1 MTNQNTHQNTHQ
13 DRHHHD
19 KLHIHKKQTRLSI
32 KWLSVC
38 LIALILLT
46 SVPFTSPA
54 SYAIEAKINDWPL
67 LEKSIQYADQ
77 KDYAKAVYY
86 WEELVKLYG
95 GYTTLYAYEN
105 GGHIAKKAG
114 DYYAGE
120 IDPKVFDSKKA
131 TYYYEKAYNSYLNF
145 SALSGS
151 TVHNWAF
158 VSVKKKLD
166 DIKSELILYVKKD
179 MATVAPLSRPLAKHE
194 PASGL
199 FIGVYGEGNKALFT
213 GFGVDP
219 AKIESVYGKQHA
231 SLLYYNNFG
240 DTPFATKQAENMKAI
255 GGSLQIHMQPL
266 DLDKVVDGVYIR
278 QFAKDAKA
286 SGIPIFLRF
295 GGEMNGDWT
304 PWGMQPKK
312 YIEKFKLVHDI
323 MEQDAPNVAMV
334 WAPNFHPWDNMAEYY
349 PGDAYVD
356 WVGVSCYTTLGYT
369 AENKET
375 KLKSNPI
382 DLLSH
387 IVSDY
392 GKRKPI
398 MIVEGAVSNFSTTEP
413 KIDYTDWAI
422 NNIKRFYAYI
432 PLVYPEIKAMYYYD
446 AKGVAGAR
454 ESYVLSD
461 NTRVKLAYNE
471 IIKSDFYLSKMD
483 QSASYKYEKISATLN
498 KGKVTLA
505 SYVKSYEPVISKVEY
520 YVNNALVSTSTK
532 IPFEFTYDFTKV
544 GGSSATITVKAYLAD
559 GKIAAVED
567 YAVTLTQPAIK
578 VLYKNSQVSFD
589 QPPVV
594 VGGRTLVPMKK
605 IFETFG
611 MTVTYDSATKT
622 ILAKDS
628 VNTIAL
634 TIGSDKVTVN
644 GNQVVL
650 DVPASVI
657 AGRTMVPLKFV
668 GQSIGLKVAYDS
680 ASRTI
685 TIQ

>member
-1 MTNQNTHQNTHQ
+1 M
-13 DRHHHD
+13 
-19 KLHIHKKQTRLSI
+19 KLHSV
-32 KWLSVC
+32 KWLSIMLVV
-38 LIALILLT
+38 ILLAT
-46 SVPFTSPA
+46 PLFSAVGFA
-54 SYAIEAKINDWPL
+54 AEVKINDWPL
-67 LEKSIQYADQ
+67 LEKSIFYANQ
-77 KDYAKAVYY
+77 KDYAKAIIY

-120 IDPKVFDSKKA
+120 LDPKVFDSKKA

-166 DIKSELILYVKKD
+166 DIKSEVMLYVKKEL
-179 MATVAPLSRPLAKHE
+179 ATGVPLTRALAKHE
-194 PASGL
+194 PVSGL
-199 FIGVYGEGNKALFT
+199 FIGIYGEGNKALFT
-213 GFGVDP
+213 GYGVDP
-219 AKIESVYGKQHA
+219 KKIEAVYGKQHA

-240 DTPFATKQAENMKAI
+240 ETPFATKQAENMKAI
-255 GGSLQIHMQPL
+255 GGSLQIHMQPF
-266 DLDKVVDGVYIR
+266 DLDKVVDGAYIR

-312 YIEKFKLVHDI
+312 YIEKFRLVHDI
-323 MEQDAPNVAMV
+323 MAQDAPNVAMV

-387 IVSDY
+387 IVADY
-392 GKRKPI
+392 GKKRPI

-413 KIDYTDWAI
+413 NIDYTDWAI

-461 NTRVKLAYNE
+461 NTKVKLAYNT
-471 IIKSDFYLSKMD
+471 IIQNDYYLSKMD
-483 QSASYKYEKISATLN
+483 QSAPYSYEKVSSSLT

-505 SYVKSYEPVISKVEY
+505 AYVKSYEPVVSKVEY

-532 IPFEFTYDFTKV
+532 IPFEWTYDFTKV
-544 GGSSATITVKAYLAD
+544 SGRSATITVKAYLAD

-567 YAVTLTQPAIK
+567 YAVALTQPAIK
-578 VLYKNSQVSFD
+578 VLFKNSPISFD
-589 QPPVV
+589 QPPVIM
-594 VGGRTLVPMKK
+594 GGRTLVPMKQ

-611 MTVTYDSATKT
+611 MTVTYDAVSKT
-622 ILAKDS
+622 ILAKDA
-628 VNTIAL
+628 VNTIFL
-634 TIGSDKVTVN
+634 TIGSDKVLVN
-644 GNQVVL
+644 GTQMVL
-650 DVPASVI
+650 DVPASII
-657 AGRTMVPLKFV
+657 AGRTMVPLKFI
-668 GQSIGLKVAYDS
+668 GQSIGLTVAYDS
-680 ASRTI
+680 VSRTI
-685 TIQ
+685 TIE